1 MSASTRTGGS
11 RTRLFWAACVA
22 VLLLVAGIVAVRVVE
37 QRRGEAAPSEPE
49 VAATDTTDAA
59 AGTRSVQLVFGSGDA
74 RSLLSEQ
81 RQLPSSNHLEDELR
95 AAMQALCAGPLTR
108 GAVATL
114 PRGTRVL
121 GVFYDERK
129 GAVLVDFSRE
139 LRERHP
145 GGSAAERATV
155 DAILRTIAL
164 NFPEVRACTLLI
176 EGAQA
181 ETLAGHVALDRPLD
195 PRRWL

>member
-1 MSASTRTGGS
+1 MTARARGTGRS
-11 RTRLFWAACVA
+11 RLFWAACA
-22 VLLLVAGIVAVRVVE
+22 ALLVLVAGIVVVRVVE
-37 QRRGEAAPSEPE
+37 RQRGEAEPP
-49 VAATDTTDAA
+49 AAVESAVPDTAGAD

-74 RSLLSEQ
+74 RSLVSEQ
-81 RQLPSSNHLEDELR
+81 RQLPSSDHLEDELR

-176 EGAQA
+176 EGTQA